1 MTSGTAVVAD
11 TDAAA
16 RDRDLVALAQAGDR
30 TAFNRLVLAHQ
41 NRILTL
47 CVRLLGDRHDG
58 EDAAQEAFVK
68 AYRGLKRFKGEAMFS
83 TWLYRIAVNACRN
96 RRRSWSSRLR
106 SRSSSLDAP
115 SGPDTDG
122 PPRELGDTRMTPD
135 KDLRRHRIAAQV
147 KAALQQLSP
156 IHRELIVLRD
166 MQGKSYEEIACIV
179 GVSLGTVKSRLAR
192 ARDAMRERLEGV
204 VDGL

>member
-1 MTSGTAVVAD
+1 MTD
-11 TDAAA
+11 TDAVA
-16 RDRDLVALAQAGDR
+16 RDRDLVSQAQAGDR

-41 NRILTL
+41 NRVLTL

-68 AYRGLKRFKGEAMFS
+68 AYCGLKRFKGESQFS

-96 RRRSWSSRLR
+96 RRRSWASRLR
-106 SRSSSLDAP
+106 KRSASLDAP
-115 SGPDTDG
+115 SGADGEG

-135 KDLRRHRIAAQV
+135 KDLRRHRIAAHV
-147 KAALQQLSP
+147 KDALRTLPP

-166 MQGKSYEEIACIV
+166 MQGKSYEEIECIV

-192 ARDAMRERLEGV
+192 AREAMRERLEGV